1 MMSDACRLELVWDGE
16 GSASGMPST
25 VFYKKVNLGDLEYA
39 RTKSVTQ
46 PMKIARD
53 VKSAGVEAAFL
64 ACEPVASALAAAGVK
79 VPRCFN
85 ADLRPREDDPIE
97 SSFALLLEDFAPHQ
111 GWRSERLLSR
121 SQARA
126 ALTALARL
134 HATFMPAAAAA
145 RTDGKPNEDVL
156 LAGATAAIWP
166 SGAYWQPDMQ
176 PASQMTELAQI
187 WRDIHLPNFEK
198 AFAAEL
204 PKDVEYASL
213 GDRLQKVAVSVGG
226 ESHPFGLDAPS
237 GGESEGW
244 AARWR
249 TVIHGDAK
257 SANIFLRENPDE
269 KDGWEVGLID
279 FQWMGF
285 GLGAVDAAHVLC
297 ASCDPELW
305 DTMRPGKSWT
315 REPGRLCSITI
326 TPNSLRLSPQTG
338 RGISRRGSG
347 NVDKEEVQN
356 QYEAAVLDMCRV
368 VFGYQWVRVKASPET
383 LAANFDS
390 MNRNSYNKSLPNA
403 MWLVRECD
411 ALLKKRAGAQTSRSH
426 RSSTH

>member
-1 MMSDACRLELVWDGE
+1 M
-16 GSASGMPST
+16 
-25 VFYKKVNLGDLEYA
+25 
-39 RTKSVTQ
+39 TQ

-97 SSFALLLEDFAPHQ
+97 SSFALLRRILLHIRDGGQNGCSPVHRLAP
-111 GWRSERLLSR
+111 RSRPLL
-121 SQARA
+121 A
-126 ALTALARL
+126 

-213 GDRLQKVAVSVGG
+213 GDRLQEVAVSVGG

-244 AARWR
+244 AQ
-249 TVIHGDAK
+249 V
-257 SANIFLRENPDE
+257 ANSDSRGCKVRKHLP
-269 KDGWEVGLID
+269 
-279 FQWMGF
+279 
-285 GLGAVDAAHVLC
+285 A
-297 ASCDPELW
+297 
-305 DTMRPGKSWT
+305 
-315 REPGRLCSITI
+315 REP
-326 TPNSLRLSPQTG
+326 
-338 RGISRRGSG
+338 
-347 NVDKEEVQN
+347 
-356 QYEAAVLDMCRV
+356 
-368 VFGYQWVRVKASPET
+368 
-383 LAANFDS
+383 
-390 MNRNSYNKSLPNA
+390 
-403 MWLVRECD
+403 
-411 ALLKKRAGAQTSRSH
+411 
-426 RSSTH
+426 